1 MQTSI
6 LVLTAVLALSLL
18 ANMIFMLKQFFGR
31 SRGELNEFLRR
42 IAQGR
47 LNVAQVF
54 LVEKTG
60 TKAEIQTASYINDMI
75 MKARTVLKNI
85 SSLGFNLTKTSD
97 LMKESSHQMIDIF
110 EKTSTQSAQVAT
122 AMEEM
127 SATINDISRRAGEAA
142 QSITSLTES
151 AGHAEK
157 DIDDNVKSIEGLSS
171 RVHEWAEMNKALSKA
186 TDQIDEIILV
196 INDIASQTNLLALN
210 AAIEAARAG
219 EHGRGFAV
227 VADEV
232 RKLAD
237 KTEKATKEIAG
248 MIQDIKTKTD
258 SSINTMD
265 STLQGAAE
273 SILRAKNA
281 DVSLK
286 KIAIEVKHI
295 ADMVNQT
302 AVATEEQSKVAESVL
317 SNTEEVSEYTKE
329 SKELARAISSEGDS
343 MVSLAIN
350 LYSQLCS
357 VKKDSLDD
365 RVEEMLKSGAA
376 EVTAKLERAI
386 KGGEIS
392 NEILFDTNYCSG
404 SEAGKFTAR
413 YFKFFESHVM
423 SLIKQLGQSEKKII
437 YVVAMDSNALI
448 AAHNNPARVGVK
460 MTDPVSTSG
469 AKSTE
474 IVGQAFRRPVAA
486 GGELVNDIVHP
497 ISVSGRHWGCLRIGY
512 LPEI

>member
-1 MQTSI
+1 MHTSM
-6 LVLTAVLALSLL
+6 LVLFALFALSLL
-18 ANMIFMLKQFFGR
+18 VNIIFMLGR
-31 SRGELNEFLRR
+31 SSSRSYGDLNKFLNR
-42 IAQGR
+42 IAVGR

-54 LVEKTG
+54 PVEKTRN
-60 TKAEIQTASYINDMI
+60 KAEIQTASYLNDMI
-75 MKARTVLKNI
+75 MKTRAVLKNI

-97 LMKESSHQMIDIF
+97 LMKESSYQMLDIF
-110 EKTSTQSAQVAT
+110 EKTGTQSVQVAT

-127 SATINDISRRAGEAA
+127 SATINDISRRAGAAA
-142 QSITSLTES
+142 QSIASLTES
-151 AGHAEK
+151 AGYAEK
-157 DIDDNVKSIEGLSS
+157 DIDENVKSIEGLSL

-248 MIQDIKTKTD
+248 MIHDIKTKTD
-258 SSINTMD
+258 SSIGTMD

-286 KIAIEVKHI
+286 KIALEVKQL

-317 SNTEEVSEYTKE
+317 SNTEEVSEYIAK
-329 SKELARAISSEGDS
+329 SKELARAISVEGDS
-343 MVSLAIN
+343 MVSLAVN

-357 VKKDSLDD
+357 VKKDSLDE
-365 RVEEMLKSGAA
+365 RIEEMLKSGAA
-376 EVTAKLERAI
+376 EVTAKLEQAI
-386 KGGEIS
+386 KGGAIS
-392 NEILFDTNYCSG
+392 NEILFDTNYSSG
-404 SEAGKFTAR
+404 READKFTAR
-413 YFKFFESHVM
+413 YSKFFESHVM
-423 SLIKQLGQSEKKII
+423 PQVKQLGQSEKKII
-437 YVVAMDSNALI
+437 YVVAMDSNGLI
-448 AAHNNPARVGVK
+448 AAHNNPARLGVK
-460 MTDPVSTSG
+460 MSDPVSLNG
-469 AKSTE
+469 AKSTA

-486 GGELVNDIVHP
+486 GGELVNDIAHP
-497 ISVSGRHWGCLRIGY
+497 ISVGGRHWGCLRIGY